1 MLFRFIPLSSRGM
14 LLSIIAIIFGVVAGS
29 RPAMAQEEPAAS
41 SSDAVKVLKWKTVV
55 NIADSIPGTQT
66 PFSSFNQPSINNN
79 GLVAFRARSKGPSQ
93 PIRGIFVRNVTRPKA
108 PITTIADTN
117 STVPAPNNTG
127 ATFNEMPAF
136 PRIPIGS
143 GAVAFRG
150 VSEPV
155 YEYTL
160 PDGTDTKIGTSGVY
174 MVNVFQKKTLITAA
188 SQLGV
193 APGFEYFQVPG
204 ASVANTKFD
213 QFPGA
218 PSPTYGA
225 IVFKGNYTDNGVSKT
240 GVYYRKIRN
249 MKNPRAVV
257 LIANSDTV
265 IPNQSNTEI
274 TFGSTAPPSS
284 YGLNMVFLGVD
295 NEDAPTM
302 GGIYLSKLVEQPKLK
317 PLVPLGTPV
326 PGIEGETINRLGEAI
341 SFNDHYIAYWGAWG
355 TATQTVTLT
364 CPTDGNADLIQYCNQ
379 QYPGGV
385 TTVEEPANQGI
396 FITNILTKKTK
407 LVAATGADNF
417 VDFLYWTYS
426 GRPPG
431 SSDSDDFEPP
441 RWRSAAFAAVYG
453 QKTAFKGTKADGTVG
468 VYLGNGAKPS
478 LDTHQTIV
486 DTTTDGT
493 TIDPE
498 APSGVSV
505 TAVGIERDG
514 FRNGRLAINA
524 SMANADATLTW
535 AGIYVTRP

>member
-1 MLFRFIPLSSRGM
+1 MLPRNIHPSPCRFLWTIA
-14 LLSIIAIIFGVVAGS
+14 AIIVGVVMGS
-29 RPAMAQEEPAAS
+29 RPALAQNEPNAS
-41 SSDAVKVLKWKTVV
+41 SSDAVKVLKWRTVA

-66 PFSSFNQPSINNN
+66 PFSSFNQPSINNR

-93 PIRGIFVRNVTRPKA
+93 PIRGIFVRNVTRSKA

-150 VSEPV
+150 VSQPV

-160 PDGTDTKIGTSGVY
+160 PDGTDTKIGTAGIY

-240 GVYYRKIRN
+240 GVYYRNIRN
-249 MKNPRAVV
+249 TKNPRAVV

-284 YGLNMVFLGVD
+284 YGFNIVFLGVD

-302 GGIYLSKLVEQPKLK
+302 GGIYMSRLVTRPKLA
-317 PLVPLGTPV
+317 PLVTLGASV

-341 SFNDHYIAYWGAWG
+341 SFNDRYIAYWGAWG

-379 QYPGGV
+379 QYPGGE

-396 FITNILTKKTK
+396 FVTDVITKKTK
-407 LVAATGADNF
+407 LVAMTGADNF
-417 VDFLYWTYS
+417 TDFLYWTYS

-431 SSDSDDFEPP
+431 STDSDDFEPP

-453 QKTAFKGTKADGTVG
+453 HKTAFKGTKTDGTVG
-468 VYLGNGAKPS
+468 IYLAAGAKPS
-478 LDTHQTIV
+478 LDSHKTII

-498 APSGVSV
+498 APTGVTV

-514 FRNGRLAINA
+514 FRSGRLAINA
-524 SMANADATLTW
+524 SMANADATLSW